1 MYYLLLLIL
10 LQLYLV
16 LLFYFFPFS
25 SMHISWERIMMHM
38 WIIHFFQAL
47 CVFSIMCVQEVL
59 HVTAFLNGACRASP
73 EIQRTAQTTSSLT
86 LTVMQDWSWV
96 LGGAWGNLLFTKVWI
111 LVPQRASLTTR
122 RSLPRRLPNGAPTIW
137 WIKSRHRRQRK
148 ARVCWDYLH
157 PSGTLCDCRGYFG
170 HPRRVM
176 QSIFSDALV
185 L

>member
-1 MYYLLLLIL
+1 
-10 LQLYLV
+10 
-16 LLFYFFPFS
+16 
-25 SMHISWERIMMHM
+25 MMHM

-148 ARVCWDYLH
+148 ARVRWDYLH